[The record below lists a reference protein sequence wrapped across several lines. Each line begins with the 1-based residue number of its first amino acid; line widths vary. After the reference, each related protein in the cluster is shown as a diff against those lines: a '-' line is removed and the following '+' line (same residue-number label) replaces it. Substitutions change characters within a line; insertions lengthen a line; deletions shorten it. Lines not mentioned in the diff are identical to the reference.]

1 AFELIMTGDMITA
14 EEAKAIGLVNHV
26 VANQE
31 ELLELALKIMR
42 KIISKAPLAI
52 AQVIKSINAGYTFEN
67 RGYEAEANAFADC
80 ATTQDF
86 MEGTESLINKRKPVF
101 RCK

>member
-14 EEAKAIGLVNHV
+14 EEAKSIGLVNHV
-26 VANQE
+26 VANQD
-31 ELLELALKIMR
+31 ELLELALKIMS
-42 KIISKAPLAI
+42 KIVSKAPVAI

-67 RGYEAEANAFADC
+67 QGYEVEANAFADC

-86 MEGTESLINKRKPVF
+86 MEGTDAFINKRKPVF
-101 RCK
+101 RGK